1 MTVHSKTQMFKQKA
15 CVFGFGWSSLFLNS
29 SSLSLQSC
37 LHLGGSRSSPGNKKF
52 RKKMTFYKIVSAY
65 FSL

>member
-1 MTVHSKTQMFKQKA
+1 MTARRETQMFKQKA
-15 CVFGFGWSSLFLNS
+15 SVFGFGCSSLFLNP
-29 SSLSLQSC
+29 SSLSLWSC

-52 RKKMTFYKIVSAY
+52 RKKMKFYKMVSAY